1 MTTAESWMAK
11 ERGSNR
17 KTIEVSFNKSVQA
30 ATLPHND
37 TLAGFIATC
46 SFFCEMKE
54 NQRQQ

>member
-17 KTIEVSFNKSVQA
+17 KVIGVPFAKSAQA
-30 ATLPHND
+30 ANLPHNA
-37 TLAGFIATC
+37 TLAGFIVTC